1 MEVQI
6 LSGAPSGCLAWRS
19 TCRSL
24 VDVFFQDIWGVFL
37 VFFSL
42 KKSTWETLRN
52 PGKFREILRKWF
64 EHGMRTNGPI
74 LPWPFY
80 VNRASWDEGTS
91 QNSWVSHDW
100 PKGDMFSWL
109 SSSTRKVSSMATEN
123 VRHPASKKSR
133 LGWPR
138 AVGGRSRWL
147 MACQLVKQYK
157 QWANGNILPSCQ
169 GETMDNLCS

>member
-1 MEVQI
+1 MDAWHGD
-6 LSGAPSGCLAWRS
+6 LLAGAWWMF
-19 TCRSL
+19 
-24 VDVFFQDIWGVFL
+24 FFQDIWVVFL
-37 VFFSL
+37 VYFPS
-42 KKSTWETLRN
+42 KKVPEKPWEIPVN
-52 PGKFREILRKWF
+52 SEISWENDLNMVWERMVPSY
-64 EHGMRTNGPI
+64 HGRFT
-74 LPWPFY
+74 FY
-80 VNRASWDEGTS
+80 VNRSSWDEGTA